1 MIYSVKG
8 ELIVKNTDAAV
19 ISCGGVGFKCMIT
32 LATYGDLP
40 AVGNECMLYTYLNV
54 KEDALDLYGF
64 STTEELECFKLLT
77 SVSGVGP
84 KFGLAMLSTLS
95 PKQTVMCIATG
106 DAKSL
111 TAAPGIGPKLANR
124 IVLELKDKVG
134 GIDFGGGEEITAA
147 ASVSVG
153 AASNVAEAINAMVA
167 LGYTQAEATA
177 AVSKLDSSLSVEDL
191 IKGALKAAMSGR

>member
-8 ELIVKNTDAAV
+8 ELIVKTTDMAV

-32 LATYGDLP
+32 LSTYGDLP
-40 AVGNECMLYTYLNV
+40 QLGSECMLYTYLNV

-64 STTEELECFKLLT
+64 STLEEQECFKLLT

-84 KFGLAMLSTLS
+84 KFGLALLSTLS
-95 PKQTVMCIATG
+95 PKQTLMCIATG

-134 GIDFGGGEEITAA
+134 SIDISGGDEIAA
-147 ASVSVG
+147 AVGVSH
-153 AASNVAEAINAMVA
+153 AAAGNVAEAINAMVA

>member
-8 ELIVKNTDAAV
+8 ELIVKTTDTAV
-19 ISCGGVGFKCMIT
+19 VSCGGVGFKCMIT
-32 LATYGDLP
+32 LSTYGDLP
-40 AVGNECMLYTYLNV
+40 NVGSECMLYTHLNV

-64 STTEELECFKLLT
+64 STQEELACFKLLT

-84 KFGLAMLSTLS
+84 RFGIAMLSTYS
-95 PKQTVMCIATG
+95 PGHALMCIASS

-134 GIDFGGGEEITAA
+134 SITSLQSGDIAA
-147 ASVSVG
+147 A
-153 AASNVAEAINAMVA
+153 AAVPAHSGNVAEAISAMVA
-167 LGYTQAEATA
+167 LGYTQAEATS
-177 AVSKLDSSLSVEDL
+177 AVSKLDMTLSAEEL
-191 IKGALKAAMSGR
+191 IKGALKAAMGR

>member
-8 ELIVKNTDAAV
+8 ELIVKNTDMAV
-19 ISCGGVGFKCMIT
+19 ISCGGVGMKCMIT
-32 LATYGDLP
+32 LSTYGDLP
-40 AVGNECMLYTYLNV
+40 AVGSECMLYTYLNV

-64 STTEELECFKLLT
+64 STQEERECFKMLT

-84 KFGLAMLSTLS
+84 RFGIALLSTLS
-95 PKQTVMCIATG
+95 PAQATMCIATG

-134 GIDFGGGEEITAA
+134 ALDFATGEVAA
-147 ASVSVG
+147 AVSV
-153 AASNVAEAINAMVA
+153 AAAATSNVAEAINAMVA